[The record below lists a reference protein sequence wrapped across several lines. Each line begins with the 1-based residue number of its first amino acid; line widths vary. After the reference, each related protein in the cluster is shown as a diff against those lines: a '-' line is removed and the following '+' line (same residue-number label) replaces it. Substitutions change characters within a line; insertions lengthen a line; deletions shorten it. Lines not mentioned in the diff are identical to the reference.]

1 MGKLFTTFWCVF
13 FLLLG
18 GLLLLPDRERQDA
31 YQFTFEVEN
40 VENDLGDSKEKKGIK
55 KKSAG
60 IKTSASSSASATSIR
75 HYCYHFFLLV

>member
-40 VENDLGDSKEKKGIK
+40 VENDLGIVKKRKE
-55 KKSAG
+55 
-60 IKTSASSSASATSIR
+60 
-75 HYCYHFFLLV
+75 